1 MKKII
6 TLILIGILAFSCSN
20 DDDSTN
26 TQLTGNWNWV
36 ESSGGISYHTETP
49 ESTGKTVN
57 LKITDNAIER
67 YVNGILDYKSNYTI
81 ESINDNGQQFQVI
94 TFDNQIIPLLIID
107 LTKNTLKFRE
117 YNVSDGFDITYT
129 RN

>member
-20 DDDSTN
+20 DDNSTT
-26 TQLTGNWNWV
+26 TQLTGSWNWV

-57 LKITDNAIER
+57 LKITDNSIER
-67 YVNGILDYKSNYTI
+67 YVNGNLDYESDYTI
-81 ESINDNGQQFQVI
+81 ESVNDNGQQLQVI

-107 LTKNTLKFRE
+107 LTKSSLRLRE